1 MTCAD
6 CSNKHLPAVH
16 LLVIGGADERLQVVL
31 GRLDGEQATLLASQE
46 WHVPGQA
53 ARFLAPGIKAMLD
66 GLNLTAADVG
76 RIACDTGP
84 GSFTGLRMALAL
96 AQGMAAAT
104 GATLAGL
111 NHLELLAHEAA
122 TTSGGAVLALAWS
135 RRGQVYAQPFGPP
148 SPDNPSGALAPAQA
162 LRLDELPA
170 LLAALPRPLSLLGGG
185 LRKNL
190 THFQAPAAT
199 DPGLRLLPPL
209 WDNPRPETLL
219 ALAARA
225 EYLPATG
232 IAPVYL
238 RASDAEDNLEAIAAQ
253 RGLSATEAQA
263 ILDRGSRKL

>member
-1 MTCAD
+1 MA
-6 CSNKHLPAVH
+6 
-16 LLVIGGADERLQVVL
+16 L
-31 GRLDGEQATLLASQE
+31 GRAESGLDGDTATLLASQE

-53 ARFLAPGIKAMLD
+53 ARFLAPGIQAMLD
-66 GLNLTAADVG
+66 GLGLGAADVG
-76 RIACDTGP
+76 RIACDIGP

-104 GATLAGL
+104 PREGGALLAGL

-122 TTSGGAVLALAWS
+122 AVAEGAVLALAWS
-135 RRGQVYAQPFGPP
+135 RRGQVYAQAF
-148 SPDNPSGALAPAQA
+148 SRNSALCAPQA
-162 LRLDELPA
+162 LRLVELPA

-190 THFQAPAAT
+190 THFQALAAA
-199 DPGLRLLPPL
+199 DDSLRLLPPL

-225 EYLPATG
+225 EYLPATD

-253 RGLSATEAQA
+253 RGLSVEEAQG
-263 ILDRGSRKL
+263 ILDRGSKRL